1 MNQITDIK
9 APIAEEWKQYEDA
22 FATAMASDNP
32 LLQEVLTYIHKRR
45 GKQLRPLLVLLSA
58 KLVHGISDKT
68 IQAAVALEL
77 MHTASL
83 IHDDVVDASDLRRGE
98 EAVHTHWTNKV
109 AVLTGDYMLAKVID
123 LVSQLRNQQI
133 LGIVARIGQQLSS
146 GELLQLHAGDSMWIS
161 EEQYFR
167 IIEQKTSCLFAAC
180 TEAGAVSSGASMRQQ
195 TALREFGRHLGL
207 IFQMQD
213 DVLDF
218 SDSEELGKPTMG
230 DLRDGK
236 ATLPILI
243 SMQRATHEE
252 RKHIEELTTR
262 LHTAE
267 GKERFLIE
275 QEIKSFVLKYNGLGY
290 TRKRMMEIK
299 QEAQELLHGFHDMS
313 TVSALLQILNYA
325 MLRVM

>member
-1 MNQITDIK
+1 MNQMTDIK
-9 APIAEEWKQYEDA
+9 APIAEEWKQYEAA
-22 FATAMASDNP
+22 FAEALHSDNP
-32 LLQEVLTYIHKRR
+32 LLQQVLSYVHKQR

-58 KLVHGISDKT
+58 KLVHGINEKS
-68 IQAAVALEL
+68 IQTAVALEL

-83 IHDDVVDASDLRRGE
+83 IHDDVVDASPLRRGE

-123 LVSQLRNQQI
+123 IVAHLRNQQI
-133 LGIVARIGQQLSS
+133 LGIVARIGQALSS
-146 GELLQLHAGDSMWIS
+146 GELLQLHDGESMWIS
-161 EEQYFR
+161 EEKYLQ
-167 IIEQKTSCLFAAC
+167 IIEQKTACLFAAC

-195 TALREFGRHLGL
+195 TALREFGKCLGT

-243 SMQRATHEE
+243 SMQRAEDGE
-252 RKHIEELTTR
+252 RKRIEELVER
-262 LHTAE
+262 LTVAE

-275 QEIKSFVLKYNGLGY
+275 QEIKSFVLKYDGLGY
-290 TRKRMMEIK
+290 TRKRMIEYK
-299 QEAQELLHGFHDMS
+299 DKACDWLHGFHDQQ
-313 TVSALLQILNYA
+313 TVSALRQILSYA